1 MKTMTTMRKI
11 SASSGTSSSRK
22 LELRLME
29 LISFATIRLVQ
40 SQVVSYPKMTMTI
53 LSFSEKQK
61 ARELTFLKSVKTGLD
76 SQSVCA

>member
-22 LELRLME
+22 SELRLME
-29 LISFATIRLVQ
+29 LISFATIRLVR

-53 LSFSEKQK
+53 QSFSEKQK
-61 ARELTFLKSVKTGLD
+61 ARELTFLKSAKTGLD